1 MAGLMKDGAARATL
15 ILALI
20 TSFAGLSSQALA
32 QGVFDYPI
40 PDSAR
45 EAYSPI
51 GEGFR
56 SPLHPRD
63 DLRGPKHYTDP
74 REARL
79 KAARQQ
85 RVPGAALFFR
95 DTELKANS
103 RTYWLDEHAFGFPE
117 AEALTTGG
125 SLSYQSGFA
134 ADFLQLRSVL
144 YTTQPLY
151 ANAYAGDTLNLSPD
165 GDQITT
171 FGQVHGRMKFA
182 GQELTVGRQ
191 LVRTPY
197 INPFDVRM
205 IPLTFEGIVLLPES
219 KENQKLDYIASYLSR
234 YKPLNTERFIPLSEG
249 LGVAQDEGVLITGVR
264 YGTEYWNIG
273 VANYWIKD
281 TLNTAYG
288 EVDHLL
294 PIGGGDD
301 GPSFRVSANILSQS
315 TVGED
320 LIAGAPYDT
329 YQASARVIASYQSFV
344 FTAAM
349 ARVGDEAGI
358 QEPFGFNPAFTSMLI
373 SSFDSVGQ
381 EAYLMSLSYD
391 FAKLGL
397 EGVKLHAAYG
407 RGTGSGA
414 VVAGIALNDQ
424 EELDLRVVYEPH
436 RGPLQGLRA
445 EAEYIDWQLFQRGL
459 PSEELTQLRAI
470 VNYSVPLL

>member
-1 MAGLMKDGAARATL
+1 MAGLMTGRAVCAGL
-15 ILALI
+15 VLALI
-20 TSFAGLSSQALA
+20 LLSLGISPRAYT
-32 QGVFDYPI
+32 QGANDYPI
-40 PDSAR
+40 PSSAR

-51 GEGFR
+51 GEGFEN
-56 SPLHPRD
+56 PLHPRD
-63 DLRGPKHYTDP
+63 NLRGPKHYV
-74 REARL
+74 EAREGRL
-79 KAARQQ
+79 EAARQQ
-85 RVPGAALFFR
+85 RRPGAAPFLR
-95 DTELKANS
+95 NMELKANS

-117 AEALTTGG
+117 PEALTTGG

-134 ADFLQLRSVL
+134 ADFFQLRSVL

-151 ANAYAGDTLNLSPD
+151 ANEFAGDTLNLSPD
-165 GDQITT
+165 GGQITT
-171 FGQVHGRMKFA
+171 LGQIHGRMKFA

-219 KENQKLDYIASYLSR
+219 KENQKLDYMASYLSR
-234 YKPLNTERFIPLSEG
+234 YKPRDESGFIPFSEG
-249 LGVAQDEGVLITGVR
+249 LGVSQDEGVLITGVR
-264 YGTEYWNIG
+264 YSTENWNVG
-273 VANYWIKD
+273 AANYWIKD

-294 PIGGGDD
+294 AIGGGEN

-320 LIAGAPYDT
+320 LIAGAPYNT
-329 YQASARVIASYQSFV
+329 YQASARLIASYQGFV
-344 FTAAM
+344 FTAAA
-349 ARVGDEAGI
+349 ARVDDEAGI

-373 SSFDSVGQ
+373 SSFDSIGQ
-381 EAYLMSLSYD
+381 QAYLVSLSYD
-391 FAKLGL
+391 LAKLDF
-397 EGVKLHAAYG
+397 EGVTLHAAYG

-414 VVAGIALNDQ
+414 VVPGIALNDQ

-445 EAEYIDWQLFQRGL
+445 EVEYIDWQLFQRGL
-459 PSEELTQLRAI
+459 QSEDLTQFRAI